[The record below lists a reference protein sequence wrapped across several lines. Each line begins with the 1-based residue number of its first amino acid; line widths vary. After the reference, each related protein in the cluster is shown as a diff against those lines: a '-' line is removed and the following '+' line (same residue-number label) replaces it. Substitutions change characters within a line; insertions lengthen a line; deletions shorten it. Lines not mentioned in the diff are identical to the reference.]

1 MKKASYILSLG
12 STLAIALT
20 SCGGD
25 KTATATA
32 GVEAD
37 SIESKL
43 RFYDPDSVSK
53 NYILIEELN
62 AQVQAALQNYQ
73 SEERK
78 KANELQR
85 LGQQI
90 QEKVQ
95 SNGYLSEA
103 SYNQDV
109 QKFQQKQQQ
118 AEAYLAGLQQQIAEK
133 TQEQSKMLLDS
144 LNNFLKD
151 FNADYHFDAILQ
163 SQAGNYIDP
172 KLDITGAIIEGL
184 NARYKASHP
193 EAAESTGK

>member
-1 MKKASYILSLG
+1 MKKATYILSLG
-12 STLAIALT
+12 STLALALT

-25 KTATATA
+25 KNSTATPAAATD
-32 GVEAD
+32 G
-37 SIESKL
+37 IESKL

-62 AQVQAALQNYQ
+62 SQVQAALQNYQ

-95 SNGYLSEA
+95 NNGYLSEA

-118 AEAYLAGLQQQIAEK
+118 AESYLAGLQQQIAEK
-133 TQEQSKMLLDS
+133 TQEQSQMLLDS

-151 FNADYHFDAILQ
+151 FNANHNFDAILQ
-163 SQAGNYIDP
+163 AQAGSYVNPD
-172 KLDITGAIIEGL
+172 LDITDVIIEGL

-193 EAAESTGK
+193 EEAEAKK

>member
-1 MKKASYILSLG
+1 MKTSTLTLSLL
-12 STLAIALT
+12 TILAIALT
-20 SCGGD
+20 SCDD
-25 KTATATA
+25 KPSKEATAEVKID
-32 GVEAD
+32 G
-37 SIESKL
+37 IESKL

-85 LGQQI
+85 MGQQI

-95 SNGYLSEA
+95 NNGYLSEA

-109 QKFQQKQQQ
+109 QNFQQKQQQ
-118 AEAYLAGLQQQIAEK
+118 AEAYLQGLQQQIAEK
-133 TQEQSKMLLDS
+133 TQQQSQMLLDS
-144 LNNFLKD
+144 LNNFLAD
-151 FNADYHFDAILQ
+151 FNKDYHFDAILQ
-163 SQAGNYIDP
+163 ATPGNYIDP

-193 EAAESTGK
+193 DDPAAK

>member
-1 MKKASYILSLG
+1 MKKTSFALSLC
-12 STLAIALT
+12 SALTIALS

-25 KTATATA
+25 KNATPQLTP
-32 GVEAD
+32 AD
-37 SIESKL
+37 DSLESKL

-62 AQVQAALQNYQ
+62 QQVQAALQNYQ
-73 SEERK
+73 AEERK

-85 LGQQI
+85 LGAQI

-95 SNGYLSEA
+95 NNGYLSEA

-109 QKFQQKQQQ
+109 QNFQTKQQQ

-151 FNADYHFDAILQ
+151 FNEQYHFDAILQ
-163 SQAGNYIDP
+163 AQPGNYIDP
-172 KLDITGAIIEGL
+172 KLDITAHIIEGL

-193 EAAESTGK
+193 EDTAESK